1 VKIVW
6 SLPVRGERLTSS
18 RGDLVRARSLIDA
31 LRADGHEVIVVED
44 AAQVGMHAAVFT
56 YRTVL
61 RSLLSRRIA
70 LILRDIGRAAHGWLH
85 GLRVAVTA
93 RRTRADL
100 IIETQVACAISGAL
114 AAWLTGIPLVL
125 DDCSPAAEESAFG
138 IGVPALPRVVLAM
151 QARSARSVVAVSPAL
166 ADMLAG
172 EGIPREKLVCVPN
185 GVSVKAFETAA
196 GESWRSNYT
205 LQERC
210 VVGFVGS
217 FQPWHRVELLIEA
230 VAALP
235 ADLRIHVV
243 LGGEGR
249 GLESVL
255 GAAASRGL
263 SSVTAVG
270 AVQADLVP
278 SLLAAC
284 DIGVLPHTN
293 AYGDPMKL
301 REYAAAGIPSV
312 APDVEPVRE
321 VIEHNVT
328 GLLFPL
334 GNAQGLAGALAR
346 LAADPALRSR
356 LGKEARHRAFE
367 SGSWTERSR
376 ALLAAAARGSRSG
389 GVPRSARRRSTG
401 RAGARRAPLTEGS
414 A

>member
-1 VKIVW
+1 VRIVW
-6 SLPVRGERLTSS
+6 SLPVRGERLTSI

-31 LRADGHEVIVVED
+31 LRSDGHEVIVVED
-44 AAQVGMHAAVFT
+44 AAQVGMQVAVFT
-56 YRTVL
+56 YRTVF

-70 LILRDIGRAAHGWLH
+70 LVLRDIGRAAHGWLH
-85 GLRVAVTA
+85 GLRVAATA

-100 IIETQVACAISGAL
+100 IIETQVAYAISGAL
-114 AAWLTGIPLVL
+114 AARLTGVPLVL
-125 DDCSPAAEESAFG
+125 DDCSPVAEESAFG
-138 IGVPALPRVVLAM
+138 TGLPGLPRVVLSM
-151 QARSARSVVAVSPAL
+151 QARYARSVVAVSLAL
-166 ADMLAG
+166 GDTLAA
-172 EGIPREKLVCVPN
+172 EGIPREKLVYVPN
-185 GVSVKAFETAA
+185 GVSLKAFETAV
-196 GESWRSNYT
+196 GESWRSDYG

-235 ADLRIHVV
+235 ADFRIHVV

-255 GAAASRGL
+255 GSAASRGL

-270 AVQADLVP
+270 PVPADFVP

-293 AYGDPMKL
+293 TYGDPMKL
-301 REYAAAGIPSV
+301 REYAAAGLPSV
-312 APDVEPVRE
+312 APDVDPVRE

-334 GNAQGLAGALAR
+334 GNAAALAEALGR

-356 LGKEARHRAFE
+356 LGQEARRRAFE
-367 SGSWTERSR
+367 SGSWTDRSR
-376 ALLAAAARGSRSG
+376 ALLEAAARG
-389 GVPRSARRRSTG
+389 PRSQVCRASLAGGAPDARWR
-401 RAGARRAPLTEGS
+401 TERL
-414 A
+414 